1 MNEGKAGAGGASAII
16 GIAGYIFGA
25 IVSPLVGLGDIMH
38 STAIVFIAVAAIVLV
53 CALFSRRLPVDLDSQ
68 QESTWK

>member
-1 MNEGKAGAGGASAII
+1 MNEGKAGAGGASTII

-53 CALFSRRLPVDLDSQ
+53 CALFSRGLPADLHSQ